1 MKKPK
6 PLPLSKLFSVLSTLF
21 SELTQISHFFA
32 IIAQSQNKMH
42 LALTNY
48 QTLVFFAQC
57 TIFSLQL
64 SKNEKKN
71 STKIL
76 KF

>member
-1 MKKPK
+1 VK
-6 PLPLSKLFSVLSTLF
+6 
-21 SELTQISHFFA
+21 TQISHFFA

-64 SKNEKKN
+64 SKNEKKKLHQN
-71 STKIL
+71 FKIL
-76 KF
+76 G